1 MPIYGT
7 VGCVAMSW
15 TRNISISR
23 KLLLAFGSV
32 CGLCVILGVYTFVS
46 YRSIANKSIEVSQ
59 RAFPAAVHLTDMR
72 SALHTFRREDFD
84 LILCKDSD
92 CIRKHT
98 GKREEAIA
106 KFQTAGEAYQ
116 AMTASPQEQA
126 QSQQALAAF
135 AKYKNVSDQGL
146 ALLNQGKSGAA
157 TALMVADTE
166 SDARFHESLKV
177 VEGMAEQAINQGL
190 ADANLSTRASQ
201 RSSWIDAVVT
211 MIVVLLCVII
221 GVTLNRVTAPRI
233 IYITS
238 LLEKVAAKDLTVFA
252 VVTGTDEIGR
262 CGVALNGCVA
272 SIKEVIES
280 VTTNTGKLT
289 AGSAEVS
296 AMSAQ
301 TAGNA
306 RSESGKINQIAA
318 AVQEMTATISE
329 ISHNAADA
337 SAASRDSAETAE
349 QGGEVMQAAAT
360 TMEHIASAT
369 QTVAEKMTSL
379 AHRSEEIGR
388 VVNVI
393 QEISEQTNL
402 LALNAAIEAARAGE
416 HGRGFA
422 VVAGEVRRL
431 AERTKGATEE
441 IAATIRTIQE
451 ETRNTLDLMQ
461 ESRSAVES
469 GRGETERARQSLDSI
484 IEASKKVEQQINL
497 IATAATE
504 QASAAGEISEST
516 SHISQLST
524 ENVQGAEATLEILKG
539 FVDLASELEGSIA
552 QFRLEDGKQE
562 KKTAVR
568 ARSAAAG
575 ALRPVRA

>member
-1 MPIYGT
+1 
-7 VGCVAMSW
+7 MSW
-15 TRNISISR
+15 TRNISISK
-23 KLLLAFGSV
+23 KLSFAFGAV
-32 CGLCVILGVYTFVS
+32 CVLCIILGVHSFAT
-46 YRSIANKSIEVSQ
+46 YRSIADKCTEVSQ
-59 RAFPAAVHLTDMR
+59 HTFPAAVHLTDMR
-72 SALHTFRREDFD
+72 GAVHTFRREDFD
-84 LILCKDSD
+84 LILCKNAD
-92 CIRKHT
+92 CIRDHKV
-98 GKREEAIA
+98 KREATIA
-106 KFQTAGEAYQ
+106 KFQKAADAYQ
-116 AMTASPQEQA
+116 PMISSPQEQA
-126 QSQQALAAF
+126 QFQKILAAF
-135 AKYKNVSDQGL
+135 SSYRTASDQGL
-146 ALLNQGKSGAA
+146 DLLNQGKTEAA
-157 TALMVADTE
+157 ADLLRADTQT
-166 SDARFHESLKV
+166 DVLFHEVLND
-177 VEGMAEQAINQGL
+177 VEAAADLAISQGL
-190 ADANLSTRASQ
+190 ADAELSTHASK
-201 RSSWIDAVVT
+201 RSSWIDAGVT
-211 MIVVLLCVII
+211 LLVILLCVSI
-221 GVTLNRVTAPRI
+221 GATLNSVIAPRI
-233 IYITS
+233 RYGTEM
-238 LLEKVAAKDLTVFA
+238 LERLAAKDLTFEVH
-252 VVTGTDEIGR
+252 VTGTDEIGR
-262 CGVALNGCVA
+262 LGTAINSCVA
-272 SIKEVIES
+272 SFKEVIGS
-280 VTTNTGKLT
+280 VSSNSAKL
-289 AGSAEVS
+289 AEGASEVS
-296 AMSAQ
+296 ARAVQS
-301 TAGNA
+301 AGNA

-349 QGGEVMQAAAT
+349 QGGAVMRAAAE
-360 TMEHIASAT
+360 TMEHIATAT

-461 ESRSAVES
+461 ESRTAVES
-469 GRGETERARQSLDSI
+469 GRGETDRARQSLDSM

-524 ENVQGAEATLEILKG
+524 ENVQGAEAAVEILKG
-539 FVDLASELEGSIA
+539 FAEMAHDLENMIE
-552 QFRLEDGKQE
+552 QFRLEDAQQGK
-562 KKTAVR
+562 KAVAR
-568 ARSAAAG
+568 ARPDSARSASATPLRAA
-575 ALRPVRA
+575 RA